1 MAFFPGL
8 PMLLRAG
15 TWLGLPVEI
24 TGVLLA
30 AVGSAAAAA
39 ALLRLGGP
47 WAAVA
52 WLFAPTAVF
61 TTVPYTEALF
71 CAAAFWAWERA
82 RADRWLAAALLAAA
96 ACSIRVSGL
105 FLVGAL
111 FVHDHHHR
119 SRGSAGAGGAAE
131 AAWLLLPLA
140 VIGGLR
146 PLPVRAD
153 RQLDGVVHRS
163 GRRLGARVHPAVGR
177 RSGTPGTPPS
187 RGPFRSVRCG
197 RPSSR
202 PRSSRWASASWL
214 PAGVSGGDSG
224 PKPVGSASRWWPSP
238 CRTGSSP
245 STGPS
250 CCGSRSG

>member
-82 RADRWLAAALLAAA
+82 RADRWLAAAA
-96 ACSIRVSGL
+96 
-105 FLVGAL
+105 
-111 FVHDHHHR
+111 
-119 SRGSAGAGGAAE
+119 AGGRGLHDPGVRA
-131 AAWLLLPLA
+131 LP
-140 VIGGLR
+140 GR
-146 PLPVRAD
+146 RPVRA
-153 RQLDGVVHRS
+153 
-163 GRRLGARVHPAVGR
+163 
-177 RSGTPGTPPS
+177 
-187 RGPFRSVRCG
+187 
-197 RPSSR
+197 RPHR
-202 PRSSRWASASWL
+202 PRDPSHLA
-214 PAGVSGGDSG
+214 
-224 PKPVGSASRWWPSP
+224 PVGAEM
-238 CRTGSSP
+238 
-245 STGPS
+245 
-250 CCGSRSG
+250 